1 MIRPLEAADWNAA
14 IEIVNDCWR
23 SLYAGFINPALLSGE
38 GCRERAIQLERE
50 FREQRLEEYV
60 WEETGRVLGLL
71 SAGDTAD
78 PDRPGAFEIWRLYLA
93 PEARGKGA
101 GRLLLAHA
109 QRLARRRGCREMLIW
124 AFRENT
130 GALRFYEKHGCRR
143 DRTEYL
149 GPPYLDCGVR
159 FLKDI

>member
-1 MIRPLEAADWNAA
+1 MCSSDLH
-14 IEIVNDCWR
+14 
-23 SLYAGFINPALLSGE
+23 GPAK
-38 GCRERAIQLERE
+38 A
-50 FREQRLEEYV
+50 
-60 WEETGRVLGLL
+60 
-71 SAGDTAD
+71 
-78 PDRPGAFEIWRLYLA
+78 WRLYLA

-149 GPPYLDCGVR
+149 GPPYLACGVR